1 MKKTKTKNGI
11 EIKIEY
17 TFFKIFNDEKEINET
32 LRKIALG
39 KLSEKDL
46 KSWYKQ
52 ITKFNA
58 KTKKIRIVDD

>member
-1 MKKTKTKNGI
+1 MKKAKTKNGI

-17 TFFKIFNDEKEINET
+17 TFLKIFNDEKEIDEI

-46 KSWYKQ
+46 KGWYKQ

-58 KTKKIRIVDD
+58 KTKKIRIIDD